1 MQGNEPT
8 QPTTPVNPAICEDVP
23 TPGVSTKPPLPIIQI
38 VVRAL
43 VEYVCR
49 SGSID
54 SGFRTVSTLTEGTK
68 AHQHIQKQYGEYDL
82 KEVYL
87 TTEIPYGD
95 LLFVIDGRCDGLLLA
110 EAAYTI
116 DEIKSTA
123 MSIALITEDMFPVHW
138 AQAKC
143 YAYMYARA
151 QGLERMHVQLTY
163 VQVDTEQQKRFVKEA
178 AFEELEQHMQEMI
191 RQYAPYAQMLQR
203 HVQQRDSSI
212 RELQFPFKA
221 YREGQRKLAGAVYQS
236 IETGSKL
243 FAKAPTGTG
252 KTISTI
258 FPAVKAMGMGLLQRV
273 FYVTARTTTRTAAE
287 ESFALMQAAGLHIHT
302 VTLTAK
308 DKICFK
314 DEVRCTKEHCEFADG
329 YYDRINGA
337 LLDMLTHETLINRPI
352 IEQYARKHRVC
363 PFEMS
368 LDAAYAADVIIC
380 DYNYVFDPRV
390 SLKRLLAEQKKQTV
404 ILVDEAHNLVDRAR
418 EMFSGVL
425 HKSDFLNV
433 QREFKAVS
441 QSVSKAAKAVNEQ
454 FISLRKQSTEPIR
467 ITQEPPQ
474 ALLDELEHFIVHAER
489 ELASH
494 GGTSDHSLL
503 LDTYFAAQSFV
514 RIAKLYDERFVT
526 YAECT
531 KSEVEIK
538 LFCLDPSYLLQ
549 QMGKGYRSHIFF
561 SATLAPFAYFM
572 RMLGAGEDDY
582 TVSIPSPFSKEQL
595 DVYIQPLSTR
605 YQDRERTK
613 APLTQLLSQL
623 MDTTPGNY
631 LFFFPSYAYMNEVY
645 EAFMALA
652 PHRKTILQQADMA
665 EEDRDSFLKA
675 FDADNRE
682 AFAGFA
688 VMGGIFSEGIDLV
701 GDRLTGVVV
710 VGVGLPQL
718 GLERNIIKDY
728 FNASGLHGYDYAY
741 VFPGMNKVL
750 QAGGRLIRSE
760 HDRGLLML
768 VDDRYLQPQYQRL
781 LPEEW
786 RHYTVLRLDG
796 DAADPQ

>member
-1 MQGNEPT
+1 M
-8 QPTTPVNPAICEDVP
+8 AISNKTE
-23 TPGVSTKPPLPIIQI
+23 VSTIQI
-38 VVRAL
+38 AVRAL

-49 SGSID
+49 SGSIE
-54 SGFRTVSTLTEGTK
+54 SGFRTVTTLTEGTK
-68 AHQHIQKQYGEYDL
+68 AHQNIQKQYGEQDL

-95 LLFVIDGRCDGLLLA
+95 LLFVIDGRCDGLLLSEA
-110 EAAYTI
+110 AACTAAYTI
-116 DEIKSTA
+116 DEIKSTS
-123 MSIALITEDMFPVHW
+123 MPIELITEDMYPVHW

-143 YAYMYARA
+143 YAYMYAQA
-151 QGLERMHVQLTY
+151 QGLERMRVQLTY
-163 VQVDTEQQKRFVKEA
+163 MQVDTEQQKRFVQEA
-178 AFEELEQHMQEMI
+178 TLAELELHMQEMI
-191 RQYAPYAQMLQR
+191 RQYAPYAQMLQTHIR
-203 HVQQRDSSI
+203 QRDSRI
-212 RELQFPFKA
+212 HELKFPFEA

-236 IETGSKL
+236 IETGGKL

-258 FPAVKAMGMGLLQRV
+258 FPAVKAMGKGLLQRI

-287 ESFALMQAAGLHIHT
+287 ESFSLMQASGLHIHT

-314 DEVRCTKEHCEFADG
+314 DEVRCTKEHCEYADG

-337 LLDMLTHETLINRPI
+337 LLDLLSQETLINRPV

-380 DYNYVFDPRV
+380 DYNYVFDPRI
-390 SLKRLLAEQKKQTV
+390 SLKRLLAEQKKQTA

-418 EMFSGVL
+418 EMFSAVL

-433 QREFKAVS
+433 QREFKVLS
-441 QSVSKAAKAVNEQ
+441 LSVSKAAKAVNEQ
-454 FISLRKQSTEPIR
+454 FISLRKQSPEPVR
-467 ITQEPPQ
+467 ITEEPPQ
-474 ALLDELEHFIVHAER
+474 GLLDVLESFIVQAEK
-489 ELASH
+489 ELAVH
-494 GGTSDHSLL
+494 GGKPTHMLL

-514 RIAKLYDERFVT
+514 RIAKLYDERYVT
-526 YAECT
+526 YSECT

-582 TVSIPSPFSKEQL
+582 TVSIPSPFSREQL
-595 DVYIQPLSTR
+595 DVVIQPLSTR
-605 YQDRERTK
+605 YQDRERSIG
-613 APLTQLLSQL
+613 PLTQMLSQL
-623 MDTTPGNY
+623 MDTRPGNY
-631 LFFFPSYAYMNEVY
+631 LYFFPSYAYMNVVY
-645 EAFMALA
+645 EAFTALA
-652 PHRKTILQQADMA
+652 PHKKTLLQRADMM
-665 EEDRDSFLKA
+665 EEDRDSFLGA
-675 FDADNRE
+675 FVANNRE

-760 HDRGLLML
+760 QDRGLLML

-786 RHYTVLRLDG
+786 RHYTVLRLDDG
-796 DAADPQ
+796 IADLP

>member
-8 QPTTPVNPAICEDVP
+8 QPTTPVNPAISEDVP

-38 VVRAL
+38 AVRAL

-54 SGFRTVSTLTEGTK
+54 SGFRTVSSLTEGTK
-68 AHQHIQKQYGEYDL
+68 AHQHIQKQYGEHDL

-95 LLFVIDGRCDGLLLA
+95 LLFVIDGRCDGLLLS

-151 QGLERMHVQLTY
+151 QGLERMRVQLTY

-203 HVQQRDSSI
+203 HVRQRDSSI
-212 RELQFPFKA
+212 HELQFPFKA

-287 ESFALMQAAGLHIHT
+287 ESFTLMQTAGLHIHT

-390 SLKRLLAEQKKQTV
+390 SLKRLLAEQKKQTA

-418 EMFSGVL
+418 EMFSGAL

-433 QREFKAVS
+433 QREFKELS

-514 RIAKLYDERFVT
+514 RISKLYDERFVT

-613 APLTQLLSQL
+613 SPLTQLLSQL
-623 MDTTPGNY
+623 LDTTPGNY

-645 EAFMALA
+645 EAFTALV
-652 PHRKTILQQADMA
+652 PHRKTILQQADMT
-665 EEDRDSFLKA
+665 EEDRDSFLGA

-688 VMGGIFSEGIDLV
+688 VLGGIFSEGIDLV

-728 FNASGLHGYDYAY
+728 FNAAGLHGYDYAY

-760 HDRGLLML
+760 QDRGLLML

-786 RHYTVLRLDG
+786 RHYTVL
-796 DAADPQ
+796 